1 MWVDNSKRFHCVL
14 YQNFISKGKYSMK
27 QNPIIPPPLPPPL
40 PSCPGLEKNFE
51 RNSFPF
57 SWHCSYSTHEFHVAI
72 CLYVYST
79 TFQMNHDLKMSL
91 MSIKMRVL
99 LLFSLS
105 FNIHSVI
112 SSPNTYC
119 WLVFSRLD
127 TASLS
132 LHRLPCV
139 LFGSQTLAAGTSDFC
154 QVKLHA
160 SNLKYSEKW
169 TLEANKFVKCLSFP
183 VAYKG

>member
-1 MWVDNSKRFHCVL
+1 MVQIIPCHFSWFFFLFWFVDVSWQL
-14 YQNFISKGKYSMK
+14 EEISLCFVPKFYLKGKIFHETESNYPTS
-27 QNPIIPPPLPPPL
+27 PPPPL

-132 LHRLPCV
+132 LHRLPCA
-139 LFGSQTLAAGTSDFC
+139 LFGS
-154 QVKLHA
+154 
-160 SNLKYSEKW
+160 
-169 TLEANKFVKCLSFP
+169 
-183 VAYKG
+183 